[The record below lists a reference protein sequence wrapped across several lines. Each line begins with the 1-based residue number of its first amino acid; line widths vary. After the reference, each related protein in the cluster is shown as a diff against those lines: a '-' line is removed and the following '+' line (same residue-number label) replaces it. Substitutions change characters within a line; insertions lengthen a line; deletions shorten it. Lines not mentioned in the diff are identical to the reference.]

1 MKGSLSRVLIELN
14 HIRVWSACGII
25 EYECQSFGSGDATAS
40 RVGDPAGV
48 EFGIAPVANT
58 AFTLSD

>member
-1 MKGSLSRVLIELN
+1 MRGSLSRVLIELN
-14 HIRVWSACGII
+14 HIRVWSACDII

-40 RVGDPAGV
+40 CVGHPAGV
-48 EFGIAPVANT
+48 EFVIAPVANT